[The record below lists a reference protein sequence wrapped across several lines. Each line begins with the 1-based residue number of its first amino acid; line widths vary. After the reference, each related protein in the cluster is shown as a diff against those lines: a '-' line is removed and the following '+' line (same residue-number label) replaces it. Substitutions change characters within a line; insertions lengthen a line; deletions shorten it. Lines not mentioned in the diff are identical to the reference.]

1 VRLHNEAVLIF
12 HALTGGPGRFQ
23 QFVLALLCGNGS
35 RGVLAACLLAGAMP
49 AEAQQGPDARLPVLQ
64 LNAPDGRIALAE
76 HSQFWIDSS
85 GNAPLEQVEAMEYE
99 LPFAMRAAGHTALLG
114 KQVMWIRFSTIQ
126 PDLSQRWVLEVSSA
140 GVDRAS
146 LHYRDAAGNWAVQ
159 HAGDKIPVS
168 QWPRLDRFPVF
179 DLDSEQAQPVTYF
192 MRIKQA
198 RRPFSAPLYIYKHPA
213 LLAQRMQ
220 EQFLLG
226 AYFGLAVLMA
236 LVAAA
241 NAVAFR
247 DRSFAAYAAY
257 IAALAGA
264 QAALL
269 GIGGQY
275 LWPDWPTWNDLSAFL
290 LPVLAACCGLWFARV
305 VTRPRQFPAALDW
318 LSLKLIITLP
328 LVTALDSI
336 FPTPAGFI
344 GVTALI
350 IAAIV
355 LIFAIVF
362 IAWRSGDPSMRWIAL
377 GFVPMAVVAP
387 FPILRDLG
395 LIPISFLTQYG
406 LTLGAALQTPMLFYG
421 LLRRAAQ
428 RREARARAAA
438 LAQTEPLTGLSNLHT
453 FEARLHEALLRS
465 SRYRHRSALLMIDL
479 SNHGWFAKEHGRQI
493 ADYALVLTGSCLRKQ
508 ARDIDIAARVG
519 DSEFALLI
527 EGPVSA
533 AQAVAAATQLV
544 AHALQP
550 SDLLPVGSHLKL
562 HVAIAMV
569 PDATCSEQADAAQ
582 HLAYMLKS
590 LREMPANTRKS
601 IKTVNF

>member
-1 VRLHNEAVLIF
+1 VRIF
-12 HALTGGPGRFQ
+12 HALTGKPGRFQ
-23 QFVLALLCGNGS
+23 RFVRALLCGNGI
-35 RGVLAACLLAGAMP
+35 RGALATCLLACALPGWAQHGA
-49 AEAQQGPDARLPVLQ
+49 DARLPVLQ
-64 LNAPDGRIALAE
+64 LNTPDGQIHLAE
-76 HSQFWIDSS
+76 HSQFWIDTS
-85 GNAPLEQVEAMEYE
+85 GQAVLEQVEAWEYD
-99 LPFAMRAAGHTALLG
+99 LPFAMRPAGHTVMLDG
-114 KQVMWIRFSTIQ
+114 QVMWLRFNAMQ
-126 PDLSQRWVLEVSSA
+126 PDLSQRWALEVSSA
-140 GVDRAS
+140 GVDHVS
-146 LHYRDAAGNWAVQ
+146 LHYRDAAGNWVEQ
-159 HAGDKIPVS
+159 TAGDKIPVS
-168 QWPRLDRFPVF
+168 QWPRPDRFPVF
-179 DLDSEQAQPVTYF
+179 DLDSEQTRPVTYF
-192 MRIKQA
+192 IRIEHA
-198 RRPFSAPLYIYKHPA
+198 RRPFSAPFFIYNHPA

-226 AYFGLAVLMA
+226 AYFGLALLMA

-247 DRSFAAYAAY
+247 DRSFAAYAVY
-257 IAALAGA
+257 IAALAAA

-275 LWPDWPTWNDLSAFL
+275 LWPDSAAWNDLSAFL
-290 LPVLAACCGLWFARV
+290 LPVLAACSGIWFARV
-305 VTRPRQFPAALDW
+305 VTRPRQFSAVLDR
-318 LSLKLIITLP
+318 LSLKL
-328 LVTALDSI
+328 VTALALLAALDTV
-336 FPTPAGFI
+336 FPTRAGFLA
-344 GVTALI
+344 VTAVI
-350 IAAIV
+350 IAAMA
-355 LIFAIVF
+355 LICVMVF
-362 IAWRSGDPSMRWIAL
+362 MAWRSGDPTMRWIAL
-377 GFVPMAVVAP
+377 GFVPVAVMVP
-387 FPILRDLG
+387 FPILRNLG

-406 LTLGAALQTPMLFYG
+406 LTLGAALEAPLLFYG

-453 FEARLHEALLRS
+453 FEARLQEALLRS

-493 ADYALVLTGSCLRKQ
+493 ADYALVLTGSCLRKL

-527 EGPVSA
+527 EGPVTA
-533 AQAVAAATQLV
+533 AQAVAAATQL
-544 AHALQP
+544 AARALQP

-569 PDATCSEQADAAQ
+569 PDAQCGAQPDAAL

-590 LREMPANTRKS
+590 LRDMPANTRKS

>member
-1 VRLHNEAVLIF
+1 VLT
-12 HALTGGPGRFQ
+12 HPALTGHPGRLQ
-23 QFVLALLCGNGS
+23 QFVCALLCRNGVK
-35 RGVLAACLLAGAMP
+35 GALVACLLALAM
-49 AEAQQGPDARLPVLQ
+49 AGWAQQGADARLPVLQ
-64 LNAPDGRIALAE
+64 LSAPDGQITLAE
-76 HSQFWIDSS
+76 HSQFWIDAN
-85 GNAPLEQVEAMEYE
+85 GKALLEEVEAWEYD
-99 LPFAMRAAGHTALLG
+99 LPFAMRAAGHTAMLG
-114 KQVMWIRFSTIQ
+114 KQVMWIRFSTMQ
-126 PDLSQRWVLEVSSA
+126 PELSQRWVLEVSSA
-140 GVDRAS
+140 GVDRVS
-146 LHYRDAAGNWAVQ
+146 LHYRDTAGNWVAQ

-168 QWPRLDRFPVF
+168 QWPRPDRFPVF
-179 DLDSEQAQPVTYF
+179 DLDSEQTRPVTYF
-192 MRIKQA
+192 LRIEQA

-220 EQFLLG
+220 EHFLLG
-226 AYFGLAVLMA
+226 AYFGLALLTA
-236 LVAAA
+236 LVAVA

-257 IAALAGA
+257 IAALAAA

-275 LWPDWPTWNDLSAFL
+275 LWPDWSTWNDLSAFL

-305 VTRPRQFPAALDW
+305 VTRPRRFPAALDR
-318 LSLKLIITLP
+318 LSLKLIVALP
-328 LVTALDSI
+328 LLTALDTA
-336 FPTPAGFI
+336 FPTKAGFI
-344 GVTALI
+344 GITALI

-355 LIFAIVF
+355 LIFAMVF

-395 LIPISFLTQYG
+395 LIPISFFTQYG
-406 LTLGAALQTPMLFYG
+406 LTLGAALQAPLLFYG

-465 SRYRHRSALLMIDL
+465 SRYRHHSVLLMIDL

-493 ADYALVLTGSCLRKQ
+493 ADYALVLTGSCLRKL

-533 AQAVAAATQLV
+533 AQAVGAATQLV
-544 AHALQP
+544 ARALQP

-562 HVAIAMV
+562 HVAIATV
-569 PDATCSEQADAAQ
+569 PDPHCGEQADAAL

>member
-1 VRLHNEAVLIF
+1 MLI
-12 HALTGGPGRFQ
+12 HPALPGKPGRFQ
-23 QFVLALLCGNGS
+23 QFVCALLCGNAI
-35 RGVLAACLLAGAMP
+35 RGVLAACLLAWAAAGWAQPGA
-49 AEAQQGPDARLPVLQ
+49 DARLPVLQ
-64 LNAPDGRIALAE
+64 LDAPDGQIALAE
-76 HSQFWIDSS
+76 HSQFWIDTS
-85 GNAPLEQVEAMEYE
+85 GKALLEQVEAWEYD
-99 LPFAMRAAGHTALLG
+99 LPFTTRPAGHTAMLG
-114 KQVMWIRFSTIQ
+114 GQVMWIRFNAMQ
-126 PDLSQRWVLEVSSA
+126 PDLSQRWALEISSA

-146 LHYRDAAGNWAVQ
+146 LYYRNTAGEWVEQ
-159 HAGDKIPVS
+159 KAGDKIPVS
-168 QWPRLDRFPVF
+168 QWPRPDRFPVF

-192 MRIKQA
+192 IRIEQA
-198 RRPFSAPLYIYKHPA
+198 RRPFSAPIFIYNQPA

-226 AYFGLAVLMA
+226 AYFGLALLMA
-236 LVAAA
+236 LLASA

-247 DRSFAAYAAY
+247 DRRFAAYAVY
-257 IAALAGA
+257 IAALAAA
-264 QAALL
+264 QAGLL

-275 LWPDWPTWNDLSAFL
+275 LWPDSPVWNDLSAFL
-290 LPVLAACCGLWFARV
+290 LPVAAACSGIWFARV
-305 VTRPRQFPAALDW
+305 VTRPRQFSAALDW
-318 LSLKLIITLP
+318 LSLKLFAVLA
-328 LVTALDSI
+328 LAAALDTLM
-336 FPTPAGFI
+336 PTHAGLLA
-344 GVTALI
+344 VTALI
-350 IAAIV
+350 IAAFA
-355 LIFAIVF
+355 LICVMVF
-362 IAWRSGDPSMRWIAL
+362 IAWRGGDPTMRWIAL
-377 GFVPMAVVAP
+377 GFVPVAVMVP
-387 FPILRDLG
+387 FPVLRNLG

-406 LTLGAALQTPMLFYG
+406 LTLGVALQTPLLFYG
-421 LLRRAAQ
+421 LLRRTAQ

-438 LAQTEPLTGLSNLHT
+438 LAQTEPLTGLSNQHT
-453 FEARLHEALLRS
+453 FEARLQEALLRS
-465 SRYRHRSALLMIDL
+465 KRYQHRSALLMVDL

-493 ADYALVLTGSCLRKQ
+493 ADYALVLTSSCLRKL

-527 EGPVSA
+527 EGPVTA

-569 PDATCSEQADAAQ
+569 PDAQCGAQPDAAL